1 MITKTFSVI
10 KDGKQTPARG
20 YGDASQKAINQLSD
34 DHVVYILIEV
44 RKVADG
50 S

>member
-20 YGDASQKAINQLSD
+20 YGDASQKAINKLGGD
-34 DHVVYILIEV
+34 DVVYILVEIRRV
-44 RKVADG
+44 KND
-50 S
+50 